1 MKSMQ
6 CRRYLLSLRVFI
18 QYTMHCPILRSTL
31 HYPLD
36 CVRRRL
42 MMEAG
47 KTKSER
53 KYRNTF
59 HCFRRI
65 WAEEGYR
72 GFYLGLQMNLIRCIG
87 SALVLVSYD
96 EFKKVLLKK
105 S

>member
-1 MKSMQ
+1 
-6 CRRYLLSLRVFI
+6 
-18 QYTMHCPILRSTL
+18 
-31 HYPLD
+31 
-36 CVRRRL
+36 